1 MLSILTINPDTP
13 MTYCIYWTMQLK
25 YFRNQRILNLA
36 ASWLVA
42 ALPLNSRKTTYD
54 AIIQLQ

>member
-1 MLSILTINPDTP
+1 